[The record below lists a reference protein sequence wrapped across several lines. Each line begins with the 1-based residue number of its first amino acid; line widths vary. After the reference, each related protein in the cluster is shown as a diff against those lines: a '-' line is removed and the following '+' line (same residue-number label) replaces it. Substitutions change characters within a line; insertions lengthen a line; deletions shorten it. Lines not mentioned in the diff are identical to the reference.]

1 LSLNRA
7 EDGSSRGL
15 KFQPPLQ
22 RTFTPSMSA
31 KFTNGLDKSKSE
43 QLKNVV
49 QSPGSVVD
57 FMIPSV
63 QVYEK

>member
-1 LSLNRA
+1 
-7 EDGSSRGL
+7 
-15 KFQPPLQ
+15 
-22 RTFTPSMSA
+22 MSA